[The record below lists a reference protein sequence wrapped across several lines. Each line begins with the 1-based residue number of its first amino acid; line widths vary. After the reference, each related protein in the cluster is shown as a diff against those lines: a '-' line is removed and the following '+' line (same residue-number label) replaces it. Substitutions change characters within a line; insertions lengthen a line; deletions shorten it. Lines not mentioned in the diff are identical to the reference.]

1 MYSPPS
7 QGAWLIG
14 PSGVYAGMGWDVV
27 SWWRKCA
34 RAACVDEG
42 ARELLLLAS
51 LPPGP
56 LLESPL
62 LSVPRH
68 LVRPR
73 FVPYDSILE
82 KQSNSP
88 KECHISGESIHP
100 MSFPCGTFSLTS
112 LPLPLCM
119 PNTRVREG
127 VPGTNRTTTG
137 CELSNQPR
145 SQYDSSRLEKR

>member
-1 MYSPPS
+1 
-7 QGAWLIG
+7 
-14 PSGVYAGMGWDVV
+14 MGWDVV

-42 ARELLLLAS
+42 ARELLLLAP

-62 LSVPRH
+62 LSVPRR

-100 MSFPCGTFSLTS
+100 MSFPCGPFSLTS

-119 PNTRVREG
+119 PTLECETVCLARAAQQQAVSCQAGLDYSTTQAGLRNVEG
-127 VPGTNRTTTG
+127 
-137 CELSNQPR
+137 L
-145 SQYDSSRLEKR
+145 